1 MGTRTGRAPGR
12 ASMRKAEQMRLG
24 MAMGQAPEKGGRHR
38 RTESRGLFIISG
50 ENSSATSVFASPE
63 LRHPPEPSHPRRS
76 CATAGRAKPMR
87 TLRLAP
93 QAPGGFAPLITVL
106 VTDLSTAEERTSAPI
121 KEVKSALVACNW
133 DIEAAQKDLRKRG
146 VALASKKSSRTAAEG
161 LLALAQNQKKAVVV
175 ELNCETDFVAR
186 NDIFQYLALSLAKTA
201 LLLEGSSQASVAI
214 PVGPESLGGLKMN
227 FDHPKL
233 SGERTVENAIT
244 EVAAMMGENVKLG
257 GGIGRIAGL
266 LSLEVEDEVASLD
279 AVQRVGSELA
289 MHVVAAKPLFLT
301 KEDVASDAL
310 ANERDILRSQAE
322 STGKTQMAIDK
333 MVEGRLRKYY
343 EEVVLLEQKFI
354 VDDTLN
360 IKEDNRVE
368 ITEAFKALF
377 SFQGTLSCYCGV
389 AVALCDITGLM
400 TLLNNLSKEVGSTV
414 KIGNF
419 LRVEVGEGLKRL
431 EAVSGTEPVSQAA

>member
-1 MGTRTGRAPGR
+1 MGFTRGMKRPIEILYKRLSSPVNCGHAYSTSTAQKGILFTSQRFGICFTRTYSSEVS
-12 ASMRKAEQMRLG
+12 ASEQMNLIK
-24 MAMGQAPEKGGRHR
+24 Q
-38 RTESRGLFIISG
+38 
-50 ENSSATSVFASPE
+50 
-63 LRHPPEPSHPRRS
+63 LR
-76 CATAGRAKPMR
+76 
-87 TLRLAP
+87 
-93 QAPGGFAPLITVL
+93 
-106 VTDLSTAEERTSAPI
+106 ERTSAPI

-186 NDIFQYLALSLAKTA
+186 NDIFQYLALSLAKSA

-214 PVGPESLGGLKMN
+214 PVGPESLHGLKMN

-233 SGERTVENAIT
+233 SGERTVENAVT

-257 GGIGRIAGL
+257 GGFTISAPSHGVLSTYLHTSPQPGIGRIAGL

-322 STGKTQMAIDK
+322 SSGKSQMAIDK

-354 VDDTLN
+354 VDDTVN
-360 IKEDNRVE
+360 IKEDSRVK

-389 AVALCDITGLM
+389 AEALPDIIGLM

>member
-1 MGTRTGRAPGR
+1 MSISYIMALFLFLHLSVLAYIVP
-12 ASMRKAEQMRLG
+12 ASQYTILFYLLVPSSVSASEQMNLIK
-24 MAMGQAPEKGGRHR
+24 Q
-38 RTESRGLFIISG
+38 
-50 ENSSATSVFASPE
+50 
-63 LRHPPEPSHPRRS
+63 LR
-76 CATAGRAKPMR
+76 
-87 TLRLAP
+87 
-93 QAPGGFAPLITVL
+93 
-106 VTDLSTAEERTSAPI
+106 ERTSAPI

-161 LLALAQNQKKAVVV
+161 LLALAQNQKKA
-175 ELNCETDFVAR
+175 
-186 NDIFQYLALSLAKTA
+186 ALSLAKTA

-257 GGIGRIAGL
+257 GVLQYPHLHIVSCIGRVAGL

-322 STGKTQMAIDK
+322 SSGKTQMAIDK

-360 IKEDNRVE
+360 IKEDSRVE

-389 AVALCDITGLM
+389 AEALPDIIGLM

>member
-1 MGTRTGRAPGR
+1 MGFTRGMKRPIEILYKRLSSPVNCGHAYSTSIARKGMLFTRFPEINAAGFSNYSHQVNDIGICFIR
-12 ASMRKAEQMRLG
+12 TYSSEVSASEQMNLIK
-24 MAMGQAPEKGGRHR
+24 Q
-38 RTESRGLFIISG
+38 
-50 ENSSATSVFASPE
+50 
-63 LRHPPEPSHPRRS
+63 LR
-76 CATAGRAKPMR
+76 
-87 TLRLAP
+87 
-93 QAPGGFAPLITVL
+93 
-106 VTDLSTAEERTSAPI
+106 ERTSAPI

-257 GGIGRIAGL
+257 GGFTISAPSHSVLSTYLHTSPQPGIGRIAGL

-333 MVEGRLRKYY
+333 MVESSKKVLR
-343 EEVVLLEQKFI
+343 
-354 VDDTLN
+354 
-360 IKEDNRVE
+360 
-368 ITEAFKALF
+368 
-377 SFQGTLSCYCGV
+377 
-389 AVALCDITGLM
+389 
-400 TLLNNLSKEVGSTV
+400 GSSS
-414 KIGNF
+414 
-419 LRVEVGEGLKRL
+419 
-431 EAVSGTEPVSQAA
+431 SGAKVYRR